1 MAYWAD
7 FKLSVTRA
15 LSDQMAAA
23 LESLAPAKL
32 TAESLSELDD
42 RSGVYLLYKDYDL
55 VYVGKAARS
64 LPQRLDRHRSKLTG
78 RLNINME
85 QVRFTCLYV
94 DEDLDALAPE
104 TMLISRFRAEGRAP
118 WNFSGF
124 GSNDPGRHRDATLY
138 ETDHF
143 DVLYPVDLDVPLVG
157 LAPGRYTGAEVVT
170 RVKSLL
176 PYLFRYA
183 AKAKRPHVD
192 LTQVTIELDEADP
205 PADRVFALLADA
217 LPDWQITALPGYVI
231 MYREQ
236 QSYPSARRTYRHK
249 PALPEPQRGDQV

>member
-1 MAYWAD
+1 MAHWAD

-23 LESLAPAKL
+23 LESLEPAQL
-32 TAESLSELDD
+32 TLESLRELAD
-42 RSGVYLLYKDYDL
+42 RSGVYLLYKDHEL
-55 VYVGKAARS
+55 VYVGKADKS
-64 LPQRLDRHRSKLTG
+64 LPQRLGKHRTKLSG
-78 RLNINME
+78 RLNIDME

-104 TMLISRFRAEGRAP
+104 TMLIGRFRAEGRAP

-124 GSNDPGRHRDATLY
+124 GNNDPGRRRDATLY

-143 DVLYPVDLDVPLVG
+143 DVLYPVDLDIPLVG
-157 LAPGRYTGAEVVT
+157 LPPGHYTGAELVI

-183 AKAKRPHVD
+183 STGNRPHSD
-192 LTQVTIELDEADP
+192 LSHVTIELPEGDL
-205 PADRVFALLADA
+205 PADRVFGLLADS

-236 QSYPSARRTYRHK
+236 QIYPSARRTYLRNGAGNT
-249 PALPEPQRGDQV
+249 PGSQIG